1 MNKQLNT
8 LEQKILNIICEE
20 LEAPEKGELTV
31 YGVISILEDMN
42 KHLERIALSQH
53 AKIFCDR

>member
-1 MNKQLNT
+1 MNKHLNT
-8 LEQKILNIICEE
+8 LEQKNLKIICEE

-31 YGVISILEDMN
+31 CGVISILEDMN